1 MILESTTLLMEK
13 NQGGL
18 FSNPVVNED
27 GSVST
32 VRTISFEEDGK
43 EILIPTVING
53 RIVSDEE
60 AIEHYHRTGFNFG
73 KFDTVEEAN
82 KAAEELHQREAKRLG
97 L

>member
-1 MILESTTLLMEK
+1 MQKLEPESFS
-13 NQGGL
+13 GGL

-43 EILIPTVING
+43 EILIPTVIG
-53 RIVSDEE
+53 DRIVSDEE

>member
-1 MILESTTLLMEK
+1 MIQKQPQCMEK

-43 EILIPTVING
+43 EILIPTVIGG

>member
-1 MILESTTLLMEK
+1 MIK
-13 NQGGL
+13 
-18 FSNPVVNED
+18 
-27 GSVST
+27 
-32 VRTISFEEDGK
+32 
-43 EILIPTVING
+43 G